1 MKIFSHGP
9 EPGGCGL
16 TLLGDDGLL
25 AVRALERLLL
35 GEVVLKH
42 QIYVTLFSVKPLGT
56 NKVYYTSLIIE
67 IKEL

>member
-35 GEVVLKH
+35 GKVVLKCKMVRLAKMSMNV
-42 QIYVTLFSVKPLGT
+42 IARPV
-56 NKVYYTSLIIE
+56 
-67 IKEL
+67 

>member
-25 AVRALERLLL
+25 AVRALECLLL
-35 GEVVLKH
+35 CEVVLKC
-42 QIYVTLFSVKPLGT
+42 QIYVNGCNNFF
-56 NKVYYTSLIIE
+56 YCLIVNWVLSISQLT
-67 IKEL
+67 I